1 MNPETFGSGVDEPKA
16 TAAQVAIQPLDHRNP
31 AVAQQIHDV
40 MKLAYAQ
47 EARLLG
53 VKDLPPLQRTVQDI
67 QAGDVFYLGAVA
79 VAVAVAVEDG
89 QLLGALSIG
98 ADDEADQL
106 LIGALVVH
114 PAAQRRG
121 IGRALVLDALRRSPG
136 MTMAVS
142 TGFDNGPAL
151 ALYRAMGFVAYRR
164 GVMGP
169 EALAVVK
176 LRRSGADLS
185 R

>member
-1 MNPETFGSGVDEPKA
+1 MNEPKA
-16 TAAQVAIQPLDHRNP
+16 AAARVAIQPLDPRNP
-31 AVAQQIHDV
+31 AVAQKIHHV

-53 VKDLPPLQRTVQDI
+53 VKDLPPLRRTVQDI
-67 QAGDVFYLGAVA
+67 QAGDEFYLGAMA
-79 VAVAVAVEDG
+79 VQDAVEDAVESG

-98 ADDEADQL
+98 ADDETDQL
-106 LIGALVVH
+106 LISALVVH

-121 IGRALVLDALRRSPG
+121 IGRALVLEALRRSPG

-142 TGFDNGPAL
+142 TGAQNAPAL

-169 EALAVVK
+169 QALAVVK
-176 LRRSGADLS
+176 LRRAGADPSL
-185 R
+185 